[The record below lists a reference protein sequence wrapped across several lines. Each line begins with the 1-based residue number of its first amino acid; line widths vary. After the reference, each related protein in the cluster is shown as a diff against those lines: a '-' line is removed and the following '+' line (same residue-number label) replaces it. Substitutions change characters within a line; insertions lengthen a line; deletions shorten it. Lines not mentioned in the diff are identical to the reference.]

1 MLNTA
6 LAIVCFDLKRFWAS
20 PLRIAFGLTQ
30 PLLYLFV
37 LGAALRSSTYAEVTG
52 YQAYI
57 FPGVVGLSLM
67 FTAISAAIGIVHDR
81 QTGLLKALL
90 VSPANRVAIA
100 AGKIGAG
107 AVVAW
112 VQSLLLLPF
121 APMVGLGLTAPRL
134 ALLLTVMAFAALAF
148 SALGLA
154 LALPFRSVI
163 VFPVVSNTLL
173 LPMFFLSGGL
183 YPIDLAPAWIRFAAA
198 YDPAAYGVDL
208 MRGVLTTWFVVAPA
222 HSIAILATCLIA
234 ASGLVVRGINRSA
247 E

>member
-1 MLNTA
+1 MSNV
-6 LAIVCFDLKRFWAS
+6 LAIVLFDLKRFWAS
-20 PLRIAFGLTQ
+20 PIRILFGLTQ

-37 LGAALRSSTYAEVTG
+37 LGAALRSGTYAEVTG

-67 FTAISAAIGIVHDR
+67 FTAISAAVGIVHDR
-81 QTGLLKALL
+81 QTGLLDALL
-90 VSPANRVAIA
+90 VSPVGRVEIA
-100 AGKIGAG
+100 AGKVGAG
-107 AVVAW
+107 AFIAW

-121 APMVGLGLTAPRL
+121 APTIGIGLTAL
-134 ALLLTVMAFAALAF
+134 NLVLLVTAMAFAALVF

-183 YPIDLAPAWIRFAAA
+183 YPLDLAPEWLRLAAA

-208 MRGVLTTWFVVAPA
+208 MRGALTTQYAIAPA
-222 HSIAILATCLIA
+222 RSMAVLAACLIGA
-234 ASGLVVRGINRSA
+234 GWLVVRRFSRRDA
-247 E
+247 

>member
-1 MLNTA
+1 MSNV
-6 LAIVCFDLKRFWAS
+6 LAIVRFDLKRFWAS
-20 PLRIAFGLTQ
+20 PLRILFGLTQ

-37 LGAALRSSTYAEVTG
+37 LGAALRSGTYEEVSG

-57 FPGVVGLSLM
+57 FPGVLGLSLM
-67 FTAISAAIGIVHDR
+67 FTAISAAVGIVHDR
-81 QTGLLKALL
+81 QTGLLDALL
-90 VSPANRVAIA
+90 VSPVGRFEIA

-121 APMVGLGLTAPRL
+121 SPTIGIGLTAQNL
-134 ALLLTVMAFAALAF
+134 VLLVAAMAFAALVF

-183 YPIDLAPAWIRFAAA
+183 YPLDLAPDWIRFAAA

-208 MRGVLTTWFVVAPA
+208 MRGALTTRFTIDPLRSTATLAACLVVA
-222 HSIAILATCLIA
+222 
-234 ASGLVVRGINRSA
+234 GWLVVCQISRHDA
-247 E
+247 

>member
-1 MLNTA
+1 MSNVTA
-6 LAIVCFDLKRFWAS
+6 IIWFDLKRFWAS
-20 PLRIAFGLTQ
+20 PLRILFGLTQ

-37 LGAALRSSTYAEVTG
+37 LGAALRSGTYAEVSG

-67 FTAISAAIGIVHDR
+67 FTATSAAIGIVHDR
-81 QTGLLKALL
+81 QTGLLNALL
-90 VSPANRVAIA
+90 VSPLGRVEIA

-112 VQSLLLLPF
+112 AQSLLLLPF
-121 APMVGLGLTAPRL
+121 SPAIGIGLTAPRL
-134 ALLLTVMAFAALAF
+134 MLLLCAMAFAALTF

-183 YPIDLAPAWIRFAAA
+183 YPLDLAPQWIRFAAA

-208 MRGVLTTWFVVAPA
+208 MRGVLTTQFSIAPA
-222 HSIAILATCLIA
+222 QSVAALAVCLIA
-234 ASGLVVRGINRSA
+234 AGWVVVRRLSRRDV
-247 E
+247 

>member
-1 MLNTA
+1 MSNA
-6 LAIVCFDLKRFWAS
+6 LTIVWFDLKRFWAS
-20 PLRIAFGLTQ
+20 PLRILFGLTQ

-37 LGAALRSSTYAEVTG
+37 LGAALRSGTYAEVSG

-67 FTAISAAIGIVHDR
+67 FTAISAAVGIVHDR
-81 QTGLLKALL
+81 QTGFLKALL
-90 VSPANRVAIA
+90 VSPVGRVEIA

-112 VQSLLLLPF
+112 IQSLLLLPF
-121 APMVGLGLTAPRL
+121 APTIGIGLSAMNLVLVVVA
-134 ALLLTVMAFAALAF
+134 MAFAALVF

-183 YPIDLAPAWIRFAAA
+183 YPLDLAPGWIRLAAA
-198 YDPAAYGVDL
+198 FDPAAYGVDL
-208 MRGVLTTWFVVAPA
+208 MRGALTMQYAIAPVRSVATLAACLAVAGVFVVWRISRRDA
-222 HSIAILATCLIA
+222 
-234 ASGLVVRGINRSA
+234 
-247 E
+247 

>member
-1 MLNTA
+1 MSNV
-6 LAIVCFDLKRFWAS
+6 LAIVRFDLKRFWAS
-20 PLRIAFGLTQ
+20 PLRILFGLTQ

-37 LGAALRSSTYAEVTG
+37 LGAALRSGPYEEVSG

-67 FTAISAAIGIVHDR
+67 FTAISAAVGIVHDR
-81 QTGLLKALL
+81 QTGLLDALL
-90 VSPANRVAIA
+90 VSPVGRFEIV

-121 APMVGLGLTAPRL
+121 SPTIGIGLTAQSL
-134 ALLLTVMAFAALAF
+134 ALLVAAMAFAALVF

-173 LPMFFLSGGL
+173 LPMFFLSGAL
-183 YPIDLAPAWIRFAAA
+183 YPLDLAPDWIRFAAA
-198 YDPAAYGVDL
+198 YDPAAYGIDL
-208 MRGVLTTWFVVAPA
+208 MRGALTTRFAIDPVRSMATLAACLVVA
-222 HSIAILATCLIA
+222 
-234 ASGLVVRGINRSA
+234 GWLVMRQISRHDA
-247 E
+247 

>member
-1 MLNTA
+1 MSNV
-6 LAIVCFDLKRFWAS
+6 LAIIRFDLKRFWAS
-20 PLRIAFGLTQ
+20 PLRILFGLTQ

-37 LGAALRSSTYAEVTG
+37 LGAALRSGTYEEVSG

-67 FTAISAAIGIVHDR
+67 FTAISAAVGIVHDR
-81 QTGLLKALL
+81 QTGLLDALL
-90 VSPANRVAIA
+90 VSPVGRFEIA
-100 AGKIGAG
+100 VGKIGAG

-121 APMVGLGLTAPRL
+121 SPTIGIGLTALNL
-134 ALLLTVMAFAALAF
+134 ALLVAAMALAALVF

-183 YPIDLAPAWIRFAAA
+183 YPLDLAPRWIRFAAA
-198 YDPAAYGVDL
+198 YDPAAYGIDL
-208 MRGVLTTWFVVAPA
+208 MRGALTMRF
-222 HSIAILATCLIA
+222 AIDPVRSMATLAACLVA
-234 ASGLVVRGINRSA
+234 ASWLVMRQISRHDA
-247 E
+247 

>member
-1 MLNTA
+1 MSNV
-6 LAIVCFDLKRFWAS
+6 LAIVWFDLKRFWAS

-37 LGAALRSSTYAEVTG
+37 LGAALRSGTYAEVSG

-67 FTAISAAIGIVHDR
+67 FTAISAAVGIVHDR
-81 QTGLLKALL
+81 QTGLLNALL
-90 VSPANRVAIA
+90 VSPVRRSEIA

-112 VQSLLLLPF
+112 VQSMLLLPF
-121 APMVGLGLTAPRL
+121 SPTVGIGVTFPHLV
-134 ALLLTVMAFAALAF
+134 LLVMAMALASLAF

-154 LALPFRSVI
+154 LALPFQSVI

-173 LPMFFLSGGL
+173 LPMFFLSGAL
-183 YPIDLAPAWIRFAAA
+183 YPLDLAPDWIRLAAVF
-198 YDPAAYGVDL
+198 DPAAYAVDL
-208 MRGVLTTWFVVAPA
+208 MRGVLTTQFVVPPA
-222 HSIAILATCLIA
+222 RSVATLAACLIA
-234 ASGLVVRGINRSA
+234 AGWLVVRRISRRNA
-247 E
+247 

>member
-1 MLNTA
+1 MSHV
-6 LAIVCFDLKRFWAS
+6 LAIVWFDLKRFWAS
-20 PLRIAFGLTQ
+20 PLRILFGLTQ

-37 LGAALRSSTYAEVTG
+37 LGAALRSGTYAEVNG

-67 FTAISAAIGIVHDR
+67 FTAISAAVGIVHDR
-81 QTGLLKALL
+81 QTGFLNALL
-90 VSPANRVAIA
+90 VSPVGRLEIA

-121 APMVGLGLTAPRL
+121 SPTIGIGLTAPRL
-134 ALLLTVMAFAALAF
+134 ALLVLAMAFAALVF

-183 YPIDLAPAWIRFAAA
+183 YPLDLAPDWLRVAAA

-208 MRGVLTTWFVVAPA
+208 MRGVLTTQFAIAPA
-222 HSIAILATCLIA
+222 RSVATLAACLVA
-234 ASGLVVRGINRSA
+234 AGGFVAHRISRRDT
-247 E
+247 